1 MREDVQILL
10 QVQEIDHEL
19 VELEVRRSELPL
31 RRSALLEEER
41 ALRAEADAVRERL
54 RTLLMEG
61 RQRES
66 EMRAQ
71 EDRAA
76 RYQGQLAAVSTN
88 KEYVSLLTE
97 IKGVKEKVSAAED
110 RALAILEETEQ
121 LRARAEALDQDIRR
135 SREASQDELG
145 ALDAEEARIAE
156 EIALRSDRRT
166 ILAMRVGKPLLR
178 MYESILRRGRLPV
191 LVPIRGRACGKCF
204 GTLPLQAASEIR
216 RQEQPYACEHCG
228 VILYIPEG
236 EAGAV

>member
-19 VELEVRRSELPL
+19 MELEVRRGELPL

-54 RTLLMEG
+54 RSLLMEG

-135 SREASQDELG
+135 SREAS
-145 ALDAEEARIAE
+145 
-156 EIALRSDRRT
+156 
-166 ILAMRVGKPLLR
+166 LASRVGRPLLR
-178 MYESILRRGRLPV
+178 KYESILRRGRLPA
-191 LVPIRGRACGKCF
+191 LVPIRGRACGNCF

-228 VILYIPEG
+228 VILYIAEG
-236 EAGAV
+236 EVGAA